1 MCKFNLNAQGDRY
14 YKLYKPTMNTLK
26 SAKYT
31 SIKRFATFGPSP
43 L

>member
-1 MCKFNLNAQGDRY
+1 
-14 YKLYKPTMNTLK
+14 LK

-43 L
+43 LWLRRIWLKKLTCKCTQQI